1 MNTNTTS
8 QTTAPSSGAIEPKI
22 IIRLAV
28 FWLIVM
34 GILFLSAGTLNWL
47 WGWIYSG
54 LIIGGTMISRWL
66 MLRANPGLAAERVKS
81 LRAEDAKSWDKFL
94 SPVLAIYGP
103 VLTMVVAGLDYRFG
117 LTEPLSLT
125 ARLIALGIIVLA
137 YAFSTWAMIVNQF
150 FSGTVRIQEDRGHHV
165 IDSGPY
171 RIIRHPGY
179 TGGLLSSLATPF
191 LLGTLWALI
200 PVGLTGI
207 VYIIRTALEDR
218 TLQEELPGYR
228 EYAQK
233 TRYRLL
239 PGIW

>member
-1 MNTNTTS
+1 MNTNTAPQTS
-8 QTTAPSSGAIEPKI
+8 VPSPRMFIRFAI
-22 IIRLAV
+22 
-28 FWLIVM
+28 FSLIV
-34 GILFLSAGTLNWL
+34 IAVLFLSAGTLNWL
-47 WGWIYSG
+47 WGWIYVS
-54 LIIGGTMISRWL
+54 LMIVATVISRMW
-66 MLRANPGLAAERVKS
+66 MIRANPGLAAERAKS
-81 LRAEDAKSWDKFL
+81 MRAEDAKSWDKLL
-94 SPVLAIYGP
+94 SPVVAIYGP
-103 VLTMVVAGLDYRFG
+103 LLLMVVAGLDYRFG

-200 PVGLTGI
+200 PVTLTVI